1 MRRVKKGSVWHPAT
15 DGLRGTSVYGIRN
28 SRINDD
34 SVLSISYST
43 NVWTGTEFLFM
54 IGEVLEIHFLEAFP
68 LMYWCFPF
76 SVAYVRVCSLV
87 VSGALFV

>member
-34 SVLSISYST
+34 SVFSISYST

-54 IGEVLEIHFLEAFP
+54 IGEGLEIHSWKHFLLCIGAF
-68 LMYWCFPF
+68 
-76 SVAYVRVCSLV
+76 
-87 VSGALFV
+87 LFVLPTFECVLLL